1 MTEKK
6 NSKKAEVEVKDQ
18 QTADPKAEAKAEAKA
33 EPKRKLTPKKK
44 VTSDKGKAEAKAE
57 ESKAEAKAEAKAEP
71 KAEAAP
77 VREIPPMPASFCLTE
92 QAWNSDRMDLFS
104 PESGECKECVDK
116 FPDCY
121 KACREREEILK
132 SRKAGGKKKRTAK
145 AKAEGDPAK
154 RPQSIKIDDLIRAEI
169 TKDEAV
175 TTLAAEEFE
184 GNEKRAGQ
192 RIDSHIKAIKTGT
205 YCRAEAMKP
214 FLESA
219 GW

>member
-6 NSKKAEVEVKDQ
+6 ASKKAEAEVKDQ
-18 QTADPKAEAKAEAKA
+18 QTADPKAEAKVEAKA
-33 EPKRKLTPKKK
+33 EPKKKPTPKKK
-44 VTSDKGKAEAKAE
+44 ATSGKVEAKE
-57 ESKAEAKAEAKAEP
+57 EKAEAKAEAKTEP
-71 KAEAAP
+71 KEKEVP
-77 VREIPPMPASFCLTE
+77 VKEIPPMPASFCLTE
-92 QAWNSDRMDLFS
+92 QAWNSDSTELFS

-132 SRKAGGKKKRTAK
+132 SRKASGKKKRTAK

-154 RPQSIKIDDLIRAEI
+154 RPQSIKIDDLIKAEI
-169 TKDEAV
+169 TKAEAV

-192 RIDSHIKAIKTGT
+192 RIDSHIKAIRTGT

-214 FLESA
+214 FLEA
-219 GW
+219 AEW